1 MLPTISPDHQHK
13 IHYLPARSD
22 ITNLP
27 SSHRPLPP
35 IKARIQRGCAEVADE
50 SAPIPIRLAFG
61 NGRDCGQFSGEQ
73 LFRPFGHL
81 VGART
86 VNE

>member
-22 ITNLP
+22 ITNP
-27 SSHRPLPP
+27 PPSHRPLPP

-50 SAPIPIRLAFG
+50 SAPIPIRLAFW
-61 NGRDCGQFSGEQ
+61 NGREFVAS
-73 LFRPFGHL
+73 FR
-81 VGART
+81 ANNYSQT
-86 VNE
+86 VRPLSWRAHR